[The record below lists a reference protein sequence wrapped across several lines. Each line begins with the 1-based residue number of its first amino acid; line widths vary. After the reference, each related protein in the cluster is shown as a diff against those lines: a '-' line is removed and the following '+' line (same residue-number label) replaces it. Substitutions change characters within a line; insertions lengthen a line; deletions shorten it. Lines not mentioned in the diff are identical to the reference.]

1 MPLSSALLFTED
13 LLMTYLARAC
23 TQELILEGG
32 LGSYDVPGAV
42 SIIGPVNATIEFLTF
57 QDIVTNLGSG
67 LFVGAGAV
75 VARRVHGRAVERAAR
90 EVRRVAAVGRVQ
102 HDVVAEVRAR
112 ERDEVLEV
120 LPVGRVRAH
129 VAERAVLVLDL
140 WWRRRRWWWWLVVV
154 SGGWWWWRLNLVVW

>member
-75 VARRVHGRAVERAAR
+75 GALYEKFPNVQVLDSHFRHNGHGVSVFGGAAAITAGFAEFRRCGFMKN
-90 EVRRVAAVGRVQ
+90 EVRRLLPAVSEKMR
-102 HDVVAEVRAR
+102 H
-112 ERDEVLEV
+112 
-120 LPVGRVRAH
+120 
-129 VAERAVLVLDL
+129 
-140 WWRRRRWWWWLVVV
+140 
-154 SGGWWWWRLNLVVW
+154 